1 MENNTDTIYINRT
14 LNGDTGAFKFLV
26 EKYRKMVYTL
36 ALKITGN
43 KEEAEDAAQEVF
55 VKCYQALSSY
65 NNRASFATWLYRIT
79 YNHAIDTVKKNN
91 RKSHV
96 EKGDG
101 GAGQSEMEN
110 HSFDEKIDLK
120 DVRVLLKDAI
130 HRLSADDQVIVIL
143 YYYDELPLRDIAEI
157 MGIKENNVKIKLYRI
172 RSKLLEL
179 LQSKN
184 EIISIL
190 NL

>member
-1 MENNTDTIYINRT
+1 MENNTDTIYINRI
-14 LNGDTGAFKFLV
+14 LDGDTGAFKFLV
-26 EKYRKMVYTL
+26 EKYQKMVYTL

-43 KEEAEDAAQEVF
+43 NEEAEDAAQEIF
-55 VKCYQALSSY
+55 VKCYRALSSY

-79 YNHAIDTVKKNN
+79 YNHAIDTLKKNN
-91 RKSHV
+91 RISYI
-96 EKGDG
+96 EKRDG
-101 GAGQSEMEN
+101 AAEQAEIEH

-130 HRLSADDQVIVIL
+130 HRLSVHDQVIVTL
-143 YYYDELPLRDIAEI
+143 YYYDGLPLRDIAEI
-157 MGIKENNVKIKLYRI
+157 MGIRENNIKIKLYRI
-172 RSKLLEL
+172 RSKLQAL